1 MAAPP
6 AGALTRE
13 ENRVRRGLVLLAL
26 IAAGEAVFFLPF
38 VLARVFRPTLLDVFG
53 ITNLELG
60 TAFSLY
66 GVVAMV
72 AYFAGGPLADR
83 FSARRLM
90 AVALLATGLGGVVL
104 AGFPTPR
111 TMNILWAFWGMTTVL
126 LFWAAMIRATREWG
140 GRTMQGRAYGLL
152 DGGRGLLA
160 ALVATISVAVF
171 AALLPGEASSATP
184 EELAT
189 AFRGVIWVFTGIT
202 LGIAVLVWLFV
213 PDSTPDSDT
222 GGRPKL
228 TLQGVR
234 AACRMPAVWLQA
246 LIVICAYTG
255 YKATDDFSLLSR
267 DALGFDDVQAST
279 IGTLAFWIRAAA
291 AVTAGYLGD
300 RLDASRVIV
309 GGFAI
314 LIGGCLLIAS
324 GVVVPGPA
332 WMLIVTIV
340 TTSVGIYALRG
351 VYFALLAEGAVPFA
365 YTGSAAGVVS
375 VLGFTPDVFM
385 GPLMGV
391 LLDNS
396 PGLPGHQHVFAA
408 VAGFGAIGLLAALA
422 FRRVTRASQARA
434 EYSQGDLGG
443 TATVV
448 GDIVGPAVPED
459 QWEAL
464 RDNDPADN

>member
-1 MAAPP
+1 MK
-6 AGALTRE
+6 
-13 ENRVRRGLVLLAL
+13 RGLVLLAL

-66 GVVAMV
+66 GVVAMA

-90 AVALLATGLGGVVL
+90 ALALLATGLGGVVL

-111 TMNILWAFWGMTTVL
+111 TMNLLWAFWGMTTIL

-140 GRTMQGRAYGLL
+140 GQSRQGRAYGLL

-160 ALVATISVAVF
+160 ALVATASVAVF
-171 AALLPGEASSATP
+171 AALLPRDAATATP

-189 AFRGVIWVFTGIT
+189 AFRGVIWVFTGMT
-202 LGIAVLVWLFV
+202 LGIAALVWILV
-213 PDSTPDSDT
+213 PDSTPAGEAGDPQDPENPQT
-222 GGRPKL
+222 VQKL
-228 TLQGVR
+228 SLSGVR
-234 AACRMPAVWLQA
+234 AACRLPAVWLQA
-246 LIVICAYTG
+246 VIVVCAYTG

-267 DALGFDDVQAST
+267 DALGFDDVQASG

-291 AVTAGYLGD
+291 AIAAGYLGD
-300 RLDASRVIV
+300 RIDASRVILW
-309 GGFAI
+309 GFAI

-324 GVVVPGPA
+324 GVLVPGPA
-332 WMLIVTIV
+332 WMLIATIA
-340 TTSVGIYALRG
+340 TASVGIYALRG
-351 VYFALLAEGAVPFA
+351 VYFALLAEGGLPLA

-422 FRRVTRASQARA
+422 FRRVTRAAAQP
-434 EYSQGDLGG
+434 D
-443 TATVV
+443 
-448 GDIVGPAVPED
+448 
-459 QWEAL
+459 
-464 RDNDPADN
+464 

>member
-1 MAAPP
+1 MK
-6 AGALTRE
+6 
-13 ENRVRRGLVLLAL
+13 RGLVLLAL

-66 GVVAMV
+66 GVVAMA

-90 AVALLATGLGGVVL
+90 ALALLATGLGGVVL

-111 TMNILWAFWGMTTVL
+111 AMNLLWAFWGMTTIL

-140 GRTMQGRAYGLL
+140 GQSRQGRAYGLL

-160 ALVATISVAVF
+160 ALVATASVAVF
-171 AALLPGEASSATP
+171 AALLPRDAATATP

-189 AFRGVIWVFTGIT
+189 AFRGVIWVFTGMT
-202 LGIAVLVWLFV
+202 LGIAALVWILV
-213 PDSTPDSDT
+213 PDSTPAGEAGDPQDPENPQT
-222 GGRPKL
+222 VQKL
-228 TLQGVR
+228 SLSGVR
-234 AACRMPAVWLQA
+234 AACRLPAVWLQA
-246 LIVICAYTG
+246 VIVVCAYTG

-267 DALGFDDVQAST
+267 DALGFNDVQASG

-291 AVTAGYLGD
+291 AIAAGYLGD
-300 RLDASRVIV
+300 RIDASRVILW
-309 GGFAI
+309 GFAI

-324 GVVVPGPA
+324 GVLVPGPA
-332 WMLIVTIV
+332 WMLIATIA
-340 TTSVGIYALRG
+340 TASVGIYALRG
-351 VYFALLAEGAVPFA
+351 VYFALLAEGGVPLA

-422 FRRVTRASQARA
+422 FRRVTRAAAQP
-434 EYSQGDLGG
+434 D
-443 TATVV
+443 
-448 GDIVGPAVPED
+448 
-459 QWEAL
+459 
-464 RDNDPADN
+464 

>member
-1 MAAPP
+1 MK
-6 AGALTRE
+6 
-13 ENRVRRGLVLLAL
+13 RGVVLLAL

-66 GVVAMV
+66 GVVAMA

-90 AVALLATGLGGVVL
+90 ALALLATGLGGVVL

-111 TMNILWAFWGMTTVL
+111 TMNLLWAFWGMTTIL

-140 GRTMQGRAYGLL
+140 GQSRQGRAYGLL

-160 ALVATISVAVF
+160 ALVATASVAVF
-171 AALLPGEASSATP
+171 AALLPRDVSTATP
-184 EELAT
+184 EEMAT

-202 LGIAVLVWLFV
+202 LGIAALVWILV
-213 PDSTPDSDT
+213 PDSTPAGEAGDPENP
-222 GGRPKL
+222 RNPENPPKL
-228 TLQGVR
+228 SFSGVR

-246 LIVICAYTG
+246 VIVVCAYTG

-267 DALGFDDVQAST
+267 DALGFDDVQASG

-291 AVTAGYLGD
+291 AIAAGYLGD
-300 RLDASRVIV
+300 RIDASRVILW
-309 GGFAI
+309 GFAI

-324 GVVVPGPA
+324 GVLVPGPA
-332 WMLIVTIV
+332 WMLIATIV
-340 TTSVGIYALRG
+340 TASVGIYALRG
-351 VYFALLAEGAVPFA
+351 VYFALLAEGAVPLA

-391 LLDNS
+391 LLDSS

-408 VAGFGAIGLLAALA
+408 VAGFGAVGLLAALA
-422 FRRVTRASQARA
+422 FRRVTRAAAPS
-434 EYSQGDLGG
+434 G
-443 TATVV
+443 
-448 GDIVGPAVPED
+448 
-459 QWEAL
+459 
-464 RDNDPADN
+464 

>member
-1 MAAPP
+1 M
-6 AGALTRE
+6 
-13 ENRVRRGLVLLAL
+13 RRGLILLAL

-90 AVALLATGLGGVVL
+90 ALALLATGLGGIVL
-104 AGFPTPR
+104 AGFPPPR
-111 TMNILWAFWGMTTVL
+111 TMNMLWAFWGMTTVL

-140 GRTMQGRAYGLL
+140 GQSKQGRAYGLL

-160 ALVATISVAVF
+160 ALVASISVAVF

-184 EELAT
+184 EERAA

-202 LGIAVLVWLFV
+202 LGIAVLVWILV
-213 PDSTPDSDT
+213 PDSTP
-222 GGRPKL
+222 GGEAGDPESSQKL
-228 TLQGVR
+228 SLSGVK

-246 LIVICAYTG
+246 IIVVCAYTG

-267 DALGFDDVQAST
+267 DALGFDDVQASG

-291 AVTAGYLGD
+291 AIAAGYLGD
-300 RLDASRVIV
+300 RIDASRVIV
-309 GGFAI
+309 WGFAI
-314 LIGGCLLIAS
+314 LMGGCLLIAS
-324 GVVVPGPA
+324 GVLVPGPA
-332 WMLIVTIV
+332 WMLIATIV
-340 TTSVGIYALRG
+340 TASVGIYALRG
-351 VYFALLAEGAVPFA
+351 VYFALLAEGAVPLA

-408 VAGFGAIGLLAALA
+408 VAGFGAIGLLAALI
-422 FRRVTRASQARA
+422 FRRVTRVS
-434 EYSQGDLGG
+434 
-443 TATVV
+443 T
-448 GDIVGPAVPED
+448 PA
-459 QWEAL
+459 
-464 RDNDPADN
+464 

>member
-1 MAAPP
+1 M
-6 AGALTRE
+6 
-13 ENRVRRGLVLLAL
+13 RRGLILLAL

-38 VLARVFRPTLLDVFG
+38 VLARVFRPTMLDVFG

-66 GVVAMV
+66 GVVAMA

-90 AVALLATGLGGVVL
+90 TLALLATGLGGIVL
-104 AGFPTPR
+104 AGFPPPR
-111 TMNILWAFWGMTTVL
+111 TMNVLWAFWGMTTIL

-140 GRTMQGRAYGLL
+140 GRSRQGRAYGLL

-160 ALVATISVAVF
+160 ALVASVSVAVF
-171 AALLPGEASSATP
+171 ASLLPGEASSATP
-184 EELAT
+184 EERAA
-189 AFRGVIWVFTGIT
+189 AFRGVIWVFTWIT
-202 LGIAVLVWLFV
+202 LGIGALVWLLV
-213 PDSTPDSDT
+213 PDSTP
-222 GGRPKL
+222 GGEPGDPQNPQKL
-228 TLQGVR
+228 SLTGVR

-246 LIVICAYTG
+246 IIVVCAYTG

-291 AVTAGYLGD
+291 AIAAGFLGD
-300 RLDASRVIV
+300 RIDASRVIV
-309 GGFAI
+309 WGFAI

-324 GVVVPGPA
+324 GILVPGPA
-332 WMLIVTIV
+332 WMLIATIV
-340 TTSVGIYALRG
+340 TASVGIYALRG
-351 VYFALLAEGAVPFA
+351 VYFALLAEGAVPLA
-365 YTGSAAGVVS
+365 HTGSAAGVVS

-422 FRRVTRASQARA
+422 FRRVTARGQAPAS
-434 EYSQGDLGG
+434 
-443 TATVV
+443 
-448 GDIVGPAVPED
+448 
-459 QWEAL
+459 
-464 RDNDPADN
+464 